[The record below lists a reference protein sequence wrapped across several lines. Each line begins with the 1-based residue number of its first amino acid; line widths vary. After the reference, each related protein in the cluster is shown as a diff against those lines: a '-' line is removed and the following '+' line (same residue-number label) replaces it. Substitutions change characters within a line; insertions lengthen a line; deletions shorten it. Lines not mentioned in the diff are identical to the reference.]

1 MRRAQELTAQ
11 AVDSAMRN
19 GHKESAAIWE
29 ANAAVRAAGMGNV
42 AEAHRMADAALK
54 LLPTGQAV
62 KIETALALAM
72 AGDTVRTTSLAQDLN
87 RRFPLDTQVQSLWLP
102 TIEGQLALDGGDA
115 AAALNRLHA
124 VAAMDM
130 ASIQFLVNVSCLY
143 PVYVRGEAYLAAGN
157 GSAAASEFE
166 RILDHSGITWNCWT
180 GALAKLGLARAY
192 ALEADAAGRL
202 KVKQSSA
209 VADHAADPA
218 ALAKARSAYQDFFTL
233 WKDAD
238 PDIPV
243 LREARA
249 EFAKLQ

>member
-1 MRRAQELTAQ
+1 
-11 AVDSAMRN
+11 MRN

-42 AEAHRMADAALK
+42 AETHRQADAALK

-72 AGDTVRTTSLAQDLN
+72 AGDTARATSLAQDLN

-124 VAAMDM
+124 AASMEM

-157 GSAAASEFE
+157 GSAAAAEFQ

-192 ALEADAAGRL
+192 ALEAGAGRVL
-202 KVKQSSA
+202 QGKESRG
-209 VADHAADPA
+209 VAAHATDLA
-218 ALAKARSAYQDFFTL
+218 ALAKARNAYQDFFTL

-238 PDIPV
+238 PGIPV
-243 LREARA
+243 LKQAKA
-249 EFAKLQ
+249 EYSKLQ